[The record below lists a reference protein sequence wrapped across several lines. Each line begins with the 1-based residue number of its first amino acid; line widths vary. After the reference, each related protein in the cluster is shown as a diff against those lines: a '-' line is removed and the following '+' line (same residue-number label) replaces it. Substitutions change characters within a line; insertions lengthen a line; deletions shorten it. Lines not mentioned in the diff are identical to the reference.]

1 MITMDV
7 PTSGSEER
15 SRGQGFG
22 AKQLQLKTDP
32 IWARRMSGA
41 DVPRRPGPVH
51 RLIFTIT
58 GPGWWPSRVDPH
70 IKPTT
75 KCPNFGNGE
84 VRHFDCFSYFG
95 PVSFPKPKLSF
106 P

>member
-7 PTSGSEER
+7 PTSRSEER

-41 DVPRRPGPVH
+41 DV
-51 RLIFTIT
+51 
-58 GPGWWPSRVDPH
+58 
-70 IKPTT
+70 
-75 KCPNFGNGE
+75 NA
-84 VRHFDCFSYFG
+84 
-95 PVSFPKPKLSF
+95 FPDGLDQF
-106 P
+106 IG